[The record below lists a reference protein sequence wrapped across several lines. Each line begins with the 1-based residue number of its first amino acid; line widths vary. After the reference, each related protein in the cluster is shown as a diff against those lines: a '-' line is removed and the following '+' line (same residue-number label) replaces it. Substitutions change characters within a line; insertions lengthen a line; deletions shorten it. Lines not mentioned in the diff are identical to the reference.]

1 MKARN
6 WLIAGLVI
14 ASLGALGGVI
24 APRLLMRAATE
35 KPVAESTFVTRPAV
49 APDLRSQMN
58 QALQHAPN
66 NLNSQSVPGSSAP
79 GQGIS
84 APAGTDSA
92 AQTTGLPTS
101 GNTEQPA
108 SNAVISATQVP
119 VQGQKPLNQS
129 SSAVQS
135 QTGDPSSPQ
144 QSQTTPSQPGA
155 PGQFQLQI
163 RENEIASLIYNGL
176 YAGTAP
182 EYRPS
187 IQGVSVQLQGGKGRI
202 TVALLPKYLPE
213 QFARNLPGVTKET
226 PTIYLGGEVG
236 LSLANNTVSPEIYS
250 LSLGSLRIPAPFI
263 KAMVKQQVQQ
273 HVRQMT
279 QLESGQQAIFDSID
293 INNGAISI
301 RGHVQ

>member
-1 MKARN
+1 MKARR
-6 WLIAGLVI
+6 WLIAGLIV
-14 ASLGALGGVI
+14 ASVGVGAVVA

-35 KPVAESTFVTRPAV
+35 KPVAESTFVTRPA
-49 APDLRSQMN
+49 AALDLRSQMS
-58 QALQHAPN
+58 QALQ
-66 NLNSQSVPGSSAP
+66 NSQTNPTHSGAQTGQVNPDGSSAQVP
-79 GQGIS
+79 AVSGDQTQPATQTHNSQQTSPDAVNAATQPPTQAQNTSGLS
-84 APAGTDSA
+84 GSTAQNQSQQTPAQVPAQTQPAG
-92 AQTTGLPTS
+92 
-101 GNTEQPA
+101 
-108 SNAVISATQVP
+108 ATQ
-119 VQGQKPLNQS
+119 
-129 SSAVQS
+129 
-135 QTGDPSSPQ
+135 
-144 QSQTTPSQPGA
+144 

-213 QFARNLPGVTKET
+213 QFAKSLPGVTKDT

-236 LSLANNTVSPEIYS
+236 LSLSNNDVSPEIYS

-279 QLESGQQAIFDSID
+279 RLDSGQQAIFDSVD

>member
-1 MKARN
+1 MKLRH
-6 WLIAGLVI
+6 WLIAGLST
-14 ASLGALGGVI
+14 ASLGVVGFVV

-35 KPVAESTFVTRPAV
+35 KPAAAATFVTRPANG
-49 APDLRSQMN
+49 PDLRSQMN
-58 QALQHAPN
+58 QAVQTPTRDQLT
-66 NLNSQSVPGSSAP
+66 PGSFEN
-79 GQGIS
+79 G
-84 APAGTDSA
+84 A
-92 AQTTGLPTS
+92 AF
-101 GNTEQPA
+101 
-108 SNAVISATQVP
+108 
-119 VQGQKPLNQS
+119 NQS
-129 SSAVQS
+129 SAQTDNNVVSNSTLAQPPEQQLSTSDALNTATPPPAQVSQESTKGLQNTASSNINPAQS
-135 QTGDPSSPQ
+135 QNTSAIP
-144 QSQTTPSQPGA
+144 

-163 RENEIASLIYNGL
+163 KENDIASMIYNGL

-213 QFARNLPGVTKET
+213 HFAKNLPGVTKDT

-236 LSLANNTVSPEIYS
+236 LSLSNNTVSPEIYS

-263 KAMVKQQVQQ
+263 KAMVKHQVQQ

-279 QLESGQQAIFDSID
+279 HLDSGQEAIFDQLEIE
-293 INNGAISI
+293 NGAVSI